1 LHFLHT
7 NSALSCRSQA
17 SSASTTGRNFRHQE
31 PVPFL
36 QRKPAFYRRSI
47 RPATT
52 GGTRSE
58 TIEHSLGG
66 PSTCCFSETVTLDG
80 FPCVVSMYE
89 RADSLEVAAACLD
102 PAAGILGDSVH
113 FGLDELSALSHDV
126 NHPDILLPHK
136 TRDLANLLLTH
147 FLCFRSS
154 SGVHGEP
161 VLRLSKL
168 SNMSLH
174 KQASGGNI
182 EHLGA
187 GESHSGSQEEAGDFT
202 GDS

>member
-1 LHFLHT
+1 LLIALVLGVRIIILVILTACFNVFLSYNCT
-7 NSALSCRSQA
+7 
-17 SSASTTGRNFRHQE
+17 
-31 PVPFL
+31 
-36 QRKPAFYRRSI
+36 
-47 RPATT
+47 
-52 GGTRSE
+52 
-58 TIEHSLGG
+58 
-66 PSTCCFSETVTLDG
+66 
-80 FPCVVSMYE
+80 
-89 RADSLEVAAACLD
+89 
-102 PAAGILGDSVH
+102 GILGDSVH